1 MIASAREQEL
11 KAPTLHFSLVSLW
24 LVLGFAL
31 VGTML
36 ALVGWRLVTQIWFGS
51 GIGLALLLLPDII
64 RSRQEPLVLP
74 PQDEAEAAD

>member
-1 MIASAREQEL
+1 MIASEREQP
-11 KAPTLHFSLVSLW
+11 KAPTLHFSLVSAW

-64 RSRQEPLVLP
+64 RARRQPLVLP
-74 PQDEAEAAD
+74 ERESEAAD